1 MSDLSNILKKE
12 VRELLTPAT
21 IIPVIVMAF
30 VFGGMGHMIGGVIE
44 EAKEKPVIGIID
56 GDNSF
61 LSGIATGVLN
71 EQAKVVYSS
80 TDGAD
85 ISEGLERV
93 KEEGGAALVVIPSD
107 FSESIYENH
116 PGVIRIHWIMRGAGA
131 MDSIPSQ
138 VVDALVQVVNREI
151 SRELVEDGSPV
162 DPDVAVSP
170 IKKSETTVFKGREME
185 GLSPGIISGM
195 LSSQS
200 ITIPIIMMM
209 IIMMAGGTV
218 ITSMG
223 MEKENKTLETLLT
236 LPVKRNSIVIGKIVG
251 SAIVGLVMAAIYMVG
266 FGYYMQSFQSAEINL
281 ADFGLALGPQDY
293 LLVGLSLFVTLLAGL
308 ALCMVLG
315 TFAKNYKSAQTL
327 MLPVTLLAV
336 IPMFLIMFKDFDTL
350 PAVLRIILFVIPF
363 SHPMMAVRALMF
375 DDYLLVLSGIAY
387 VAVFA
392 VVMVAVVA
400 WIFRTD
406 RLLTGRTRTRRGGA
420 KLFGFPIV
428 RFFEEKLRPIQK
440 QEKM

>member
-1 MSDLSNILKKE
+1 MSDLGNILKKE

-56 GDNSF
+56 EDNSI
-61 LSGIATGVLN
+61 LSGIVTGVLN
-71 EQAKVVYSS
+71 HGAEVVYSP

-85 ISEGLERV
+85 IPEALEHV
-93 KEEGGAALVVIPSD
+93 EEEGGAALLVIPPD
-107 FSESIYENH
+107 FSENIYENRH
-116 PGVIRIHWIMRGAGA
+116 GVVRIHWIMKGAGM

-138 VVDALVQVVNREI
+138 VVDALVQVVNQEI
-151 SRELVEDGSPV
+151 SRTLVGEDSPV
-162 DPDVAVSP
+162 NPDVAVSP
-170 IKKSETTVFKGREME
+170 ITKSETTVFKGREME
-185 GLSPGIISGM
+185 GISPGTISGM

-200 ITIPIIMMM
+200 ITIPIIMML

-308 ALCMVLG
+308 SLCMVLG

-327 MLPVTLLAV
+327 MLPVTFLAV

-350 PAVLRIILFVIPF
+350 PAVLRIILFAIPF
-363 SHPMMAVRALMF
+363 SHPMMAIRTLMF

-387 VAVFA
+387 VVIFA
-392 VVMVAVVA
+392 AIMVAVVA

-406 RLLTGRTRTRRGGA
+406 RLLTGGTRTRGISKFLRGFLGRGPFHRR
-420 KLFGFPIV
+420 L
-428 RFFEEKLRPIQK
+428 
-440 QEKM
+440 